1 MGLGK
6 ARIIYEQE
14 VADDKKE
21 TTANTDQKTKTE
33 EKRID
38 VMFNPS
44 SLKIRSATRYSDP
57 KEINAKKDPEEFK
70 KLQQFLRVE
79 NDILT
84 VELFFDTTRK
94 DSKVRD
100 VRTVVKPILDL
111 AKPGKGNSLP
121 PTMKFAWGDFIF
133 PCVISSID
141 QTYDYFDSAGHA
153 LRATLAMTLLGYDPK
168 WEPEKEK
175 PAGDDDK
182 TKNATTVKDGEKL
195 PEVAA
200 RTTGDPEE
208 WKPVAKSAN
217 IVNPL
222 DDNETTGA
230 KVAYG

>member
-6 ARIIYEQE
+6 ARIIYEEE
-14 VADDKKE
+14 VKEDEKKADS
-21 TTANTDQKTKTE
+21 NTEQKTKKV

-44 SLKIRSATRYSDP
+44 SLKIKSATKYSDP
-57 KEINAKKDPEEFK
+57 KEVNAKKKPDYS

-84 VELFFDTTRK
+84 VELFFDTTHK
-94 DSKVRD
+94 GSIVRD

-111 AKPGKGNSLP
+111 AKPKKGSSLP
-121 PTMKFAWGDFIF
+121 PTLRFAWGNFIF

-141 QTYDYFDSAGHA
+141 HVYDYFDSAGQA
-153 LRATLAMTLLGYDPK
+153 LRATLTMTLLGYDPNWK
-168 WEPEKEK
+168 PEEDK
-175 PAGDDDK
+175 PAGSGK
-182 TKNATTVKDGEKL
+182 ENENKTTVKDGEKL

-208 WKPVAKSAN
+208 WKPLGKSAN

-222 DDNETTGA
+222 DDDETSGA
-230 KVAYG
+230 QVAYG